1 MQRQGQPVALA
12 TWGADI
18 LAECAPLAAA
28 LDAAHA
34 TDAYSAALQ
43 AAQARLAQPESTPSA
58 RVLQEMAAQGNSFN
72 AFALQQSV
80 RARDALL
87 QQPWPAVQQQ
97 HFEALA
103 RESIAAQKAIEAAD
117 TLAFE
122 DWRQRYVAVEELG

>member
-1 MQRQGQPVALA
+1 
-12 TWGADI
+12 
-18 LAECAPLAAA
+18 
-28 LDAAHA
+28 
-34 TDAYSAALQ
+34 
-43 AAQARLAQPESTPSA
+43 
-58 RVLQEMAAQGNSFN
+58 MAAQGNSFN

-87 QQPWPAVQQQ
+87 QQPWPAAQQQ